1 MSSLLLKT
9 AIRGYHVYRAV
20 WETRVGNPPNVD
32 ARSEQFPAAGEDCT
46 IDTHP
51 SMQSALLCRSADRL
65 QVED

>member
-20 WETRVGNPPNVD
+20 WEPRVGES